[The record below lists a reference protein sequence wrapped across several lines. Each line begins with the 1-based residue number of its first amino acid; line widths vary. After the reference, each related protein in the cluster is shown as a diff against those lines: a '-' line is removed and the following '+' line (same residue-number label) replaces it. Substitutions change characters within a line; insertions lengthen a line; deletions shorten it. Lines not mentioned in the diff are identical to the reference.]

1 MCSLEKRGTLFIL
14 TLTGTDGDDQHRLGP
29 QVIASL
35 LSTLSRIAAEAIPGS
50 VLITTAHGRYY
61 STGFDLIWARKAES
75 GAAAANRLHSMV
87 NSLKPVAAA
96 LMALPMPTIAA
107 LNGHA
112 AAAGFLLAICHDYVL
127 MRSDVGVLYMP
138 EVDLG
143 LPLPDYFA
151 AMFRSKIRSPTVMRE
166 VVMSG
171 VKVKAAEG
179 VKMGMVDSAHDSAES
194 VVEASMRLAEK
205 LSRRKWV
212 GDVYADI
219 RKSLYPDACAV
230 LDLPLK
236 PLLERGI
243 LEIENGA

>member
-1 MCSLEKRGTLFIL
+1 MCSLEKRGNLFLL
-14 TLTGTDGDDQHRLGP
+14 TLTGNDGDDQHRLGP

-35 LSTLSRIAAEAIPGS
+35 LSNLSRVAAEATRGS
-50 VLITTAHGRYY
+50 VLITTAQGRYY
-61 STGFDLIWARKAES
+61 STGFDLLWARKAES
-75 GAAAANRLHSMV
+75 PAAAADRLRSMV
-87 NSLKPVAAA
+87 SSLKPVAAA
-96 LMALPMPTIAA
+96 LMSLPMPTIAA

-151 AMFRSKIRSPTVMRE
+151 AMFRAKITSPVVMRE
-166 VVMSG
+166 VLMGG

-179 VKMGMVDSAHDSAES
+179 VKMGIVDSAHDSAES
-194 VVEASMRLAEK
+194 VVEASVRLGNK

-219 RKSLYPDACAV
+219 RKSLYPDACAI
-230 LDLPLK
+230 LDLSLK
-236 PLLERGI
+236 PI
-243 LEIENGA
+243 FVSKI